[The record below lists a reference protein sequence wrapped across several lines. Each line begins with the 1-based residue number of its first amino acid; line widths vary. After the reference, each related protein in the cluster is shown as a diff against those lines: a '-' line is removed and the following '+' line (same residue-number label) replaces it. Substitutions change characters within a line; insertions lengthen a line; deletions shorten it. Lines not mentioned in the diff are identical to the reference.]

1 MRLERNAKCSPSCR
15 QSPKYCGICTCIRF
29 RAKGILFQKTASSET
44 APTSIDQHSS
54 TQPITPPKQ
63 SPDSGSNPTI
73 DDSVSVGDCVLV
85 TFMCGRKERSSV
97 RMVSETDGS
106 EALVS
111 FSRKQDSCK
120 FVAPSQEDVAWVNLA
135 NIKTL
140 SRPEIDR
147 WGVYIYLR
155 SR

>member
-15 QSPKYCGICTCIRF
+15 QSPKYFGICTCIRF
-29 RAKGILFQKTASSET
+29 RAKGIPFQKTASSET

-73 DDSVSVGDCVLV
+73 AGDYVLV
-85 TFMCGRKERSSV
+85 TFMCGRKERSYV

-111 FSRKQDSCK
+111 FLRKQDSCK

-135 NIKTL
+135 DIKTL
-140 SRPEIDR
+140 SIPEIDR